1 MTGNKTKIFVFVI
14 NTSQMNNRSLCPG
27 KYTIRDPYTHKCLKL
42 SLKGTLYNRYVVPF
56 ILGDSSFLYLFS
68 KEDQQKF
75 ILFLKKH
82 YLLPAHY
89 TYHPNIRNNKSTVT
103 NSRTNEQKWREQSKG
118 LVKKNVMDAINALKG
133 YKQQQHPL
141 QAVQSKWR
149 QFGRNQQLSRLIDAA
164 KVYDRKK
171 KEQGG
176 DQFSAKQR
184 ENTEETGTHSVTRK
198 EDLIERLLEIEERIQ
213 GVPFTNEMKIIIIN
227 GYTQDTINELE

>member
-27 KYTIRDPYTHKCLKL
+27 KYSIRDPYTHKCLKL

-89 TYHPNIRNNKSTVT
+89 TYHSNIRNNKSTVT
-103 NSRTNEQKWREQSKG
+103 NSRTTEQKWQEFARRSQ
-118 LVKKNVMDAINALKG
+118 
-133 YKQQQHPL
+133 
-141 QAVQSKWR
+141 R
-149 QFGRNQQLSRLIDAA
+149 RQQLSDLKEGA
-164 KVYDRKK
+164 KWYNKLKK
-171 KEQGG
+171 K
-176 DQFSAKQR
+176 R
-184 ENTEETGTHSVTRK
+184 TRRLK
-198 EDLIERLLEIEERIQ
+198 KSIE
-213 GVPFTNEMKIIIIN
+213 K
-227 GYTQDTINELE
+227 